1 MLQSAHNWHK
11 VSFKFFN
18 FMFCKTKEN
27 QQFRSHLLPYGENT
41 STLLD
46 VSNFQFILLEVQIK
60 NPYPQFIA
68 CGHFLHIT
76 ITIIV
81 FMPKTQ
87 DLPWGSKGEKRLKW
101 WEEPNCKGLGV
112 PTEVYK

>member
-1 MLQSAHNWHK
+1 MHTTGVKRVFSFS
-11 VSFKFFN
+11 VSHFVRLKN
-18 FMFCKTKEN
+18 TN
-27 QQFRSHLLPYGENT
+27 NSDQDLLPCGENT
-41 STLLD
+41 LALLD

-60 NPYPQFIA
+60 NPYSWFIA

-81 FMPKTQ
+81 FMPKKQ
-87 DLPWGSKGEKRLKW
+87 DLPWGSKGEKGLKW
-101 WEEPNCKGLGV
+101 WEEPNYKGLGV